1 MNKLGRVF
9 SISVTTLALSVAT
22 QSFAQTFTYTQID
35 VPNSSLT
42 RPFGINSFGQIVG
55 LSRDGD
61 GTPHGFLRDTDGTYL
76 KFEYPGAIFTNA
88 MGINDQGQIV
98 GRWIDPKGYNH
109 TYLRSPSGV
118 FSNFDPPAPCFPGTA
133 DNREIPAQAPYKP
146 TLAHGINNHGDRVG
160 RCFSHDHHEY
170 GWIRHYDGTF
180 QILTG
185 TNFDG
190 SDAWFAPDAGQYV
203 AGGDYGVGAAQF
215 CDGYGRSYLHANGA
229 CFVHGVLW
237 DRNGGFTTLDV
248 HNSATALRAMNSNGD
263 ITGVYHDNALGR
275 DHGFLL
281 RNGIVTTIDFPNSID
296 SDDDT
301 VINDGGVIAGGFTD
315 AAGIEHGFIATCS
328 GNGC

>member
-1 MNKLGRVF
+1 MNTLRRVLAFSVATLG
-9 SISVTTLALSVAT
+9 LSFAT

-76 KFEYPGAIFTNA
+76 KFGYPGAIFTNA
-88 MGINDQGQIV
+88 TSINDQGQIV

-118 FSNFDPPAPCFPGTA
+118 FSNFDPPAPCFPGLA
-133 DNREIPAQAPYKP
+133 DNRGIPAPAPYKP
-146 TLAHGINNHGDRVG
+146 TLAHGINNNGDRVG
-160 RCFSHDHHEY
+160 RCFSHKGHEY
-170 GWIRHYDGTF
+170 GWILYNDGIF

-185 TNFDG
+185 PNFDA
-190 SDAWFAPDAGQYV
+190 SDAWFAPTGGQYI
-203 AGGDYGVGAAQF
+203 AGGDYGVGAAQS
-215 CDGYGRSYLHANGA
+215 CYGPGLGYLHINGT

-237 DRNGGFTTLDV
+237 DRNGDPTTLDA
-248 HNSATALRAMNSNGD
+248 HNSQTGLRAMNSSGD
-263 ITGVYHDNALGR
+263 VTGIYYDEALAR
-275 DHGFLL
+275 QHGFLL
-281 RNGIVTTIDFPNSID
+281 RNGVVTDIDFPNSSD
-296 SDDDT
+296 SGDT
-301 VINDGGVIAGGFTD
+301 FINDNGLIIGAFIDVAGV
-315 AAGIEHGFIATCS
+315 EHGFIATCS